1 MDFFIKYF
9 IKDHEHIHSP
19 AVRSAI
25 GSLAGTLGIVCN
37 IFLFFAK
44 LTAGL
49 LSGSLSIIADAV
61 NNLTDA
67 SSSLVTVLGFRLARQ
82 PADKDHPYGHG
93 RYEYLSGL
101 AVAGLILVLG
111 AELVQSAFGRII
123 SPTAVE
129 FTAITAGILL
139 LSMAVKL
146 WMSLSFHRVGHQ
158 IDSSALRAAGVD
170 ARNDVLASG
179 AVLLGCLAER
189 FLNWQ
194 IDGWISLAVA
204 VFILYSGWQV
214 AKETI
219 SPLLG
224 QQADRDLVE
233 SIRKL
238 ILSHDKVLGIH
249 DLLIHDY
256 GPGRCFASVHVEISA
271 SEDLLKGH
279 AIIDRIERD
288 AMKQLNVNL
297 VIHYDPVVLD
307 DRKQAKLRRMV
318 KDIIRAI
325 DSQLALHD
333 FRLVRSRGESTLV
346 FDLEVPYDLALTHE
360 ELEQKIDEE
369 LRSQGVTCR
378 TLIRFDKA

>member
-1 MDFFIKYF
+1 MNFLIKLFVRNYEN
-9 IKDHEHIHSP
+9 DRDP

-25 GSLAGTLGIVCN
+25 GSLTGTVGIVCN
-37 IFLFFAK
+37 ILLFLSK
-44 LTAGL
+44 LVAGL
-49 LSGSLSIIADAV
+49 LSGSMSIIADAV

-101 AVAGLILVLG
+101 AVAALILVLG
-111 AELVQSAFGRII
+111 SELVQSSLGRIL
-123 SPTAVE
+123 SPTGVE
-129 FTAITAGILL
+129 FTGLTAGILV

-146 WMSLSFHRVGHQ
+146 WMSISLKQVGQ
-158 IDSSALRAAGVD
+158 SIDSSALRAAAVD

-189 FLNWQ
+189 FLNWK
-194 IDGWISLAVA
+194 IDGWIGLAVA

-224 QQADRDLVE
+224 RQADRELVE
-233 SIRKL
+233 SIRGL

-271 SEDLLKGH
+271 KEDALESH
-279 AIIDRIERD
+279 DIIDHIERD
-288 AMKQLNVNL
+288 ALAELNVNL
-297 VIHYDPVVLD
+297 VIHYDPVVLG
-307 DRKQAKLRRMV
+307 DRKQDQLRA
-318 KDIIRAI
+318 RAEEI
-325 DSQLALHD
+325 VRLVNPQLAIHD
-333 FRLVRSRGESTLV
+333 FRLIRNRKYNSLV
-346 FDLEVPYDLALTHE
+346 FDLEVPYDLGLSEE
-360 ELEQKIDEE
+360 ELSLQVKEA
-369 LRSQGVTCR
+369 LRRHGIHCYTV
-378 TLIRFDKA
+378 IRFDHT

>member
-1 MDFFIKYF
+1 MDFIIRLF
-9 IKDHEHIHSP
+9 IKDHENTHSP

-25 GSLAGTLGIVCN
+25 GSLAGTVGIVCN
-37 IFLFFAK
+37 IALFLAK
-44 LTAGL
+44 LVAGL
-49 LSGSLSIIADAV
+49 FSGSVSIIADAV

-101 AVAGLILVLG
+101 AVAALILVLG
-111 AELVQSAFGRII
+111 AELVQSAFARIF
-123 SPTAVE
+123 SPASVDFTGLTAW
-129 FTAITAGILL
+129 ILL

-146 WMSLSFHRVGHQ
+146 WMSLSLNRVGQ
-158 IDSSALRAAGVD
+158 RIDSSALRAAGVD

-189 FLNWQ
+189 YLNWK
-194 IDGWISLAVA
+194 IDGWIGLAVA
-204 VFILYSGWQV
+204 TFILYSGWQV

-224 QQADRDLVE
+224 QQADRELVDRI
-233 SIRKL
+233 SRL

-271 SEDLLKGH
+271 KEDPLDGH
-279 AIIDRIERD
+279 AIIDHIERD
-288 AMKQLNVNL
+288 AMTELNVNL
-297 VIHYDPVVLD
+297 VIHYDPVVLG
-307 DRKQAKLRRMV
+307 DRKQDHLRNRAEEIVKKVHPKL
-318 KDIIRAI
+318 AI
-325 DSQLALHD
+325 HD
-333 FRLVRSRGESTLV
+333 FRLVRNSTYNSLV
-346 FDLEVPYDLALTHE
+346 FDLEVPYDLGLSEDELSLQVKEALRRHGIHCYT
-360 ELEQKIDEE
+360 
-369 LRSQGVTCR
+369 V
-378 TLIRFDKA
+378 IRFDHT

>member
-1 MDFFIKYF
+1 MNFLIKLF
-9 IKDHEHIHSP
+9 VRNSENDRDP

-25 GSLAGTLGIVCN
+25 GSLAGTVGIVCN
-37 IFLFFAK
+37 IFLFLSK
-44 LTAGL
+44 LAAGL
-49 LSGSLSIIADAV
+49 LSGSMSIIADAV

-101 AVAGLILVLG
+101 AVAALILVLG
-111 AELVQSAFGRII
+111 AELVQGSFERIF

-129 FTAITAGILL
+129 FTGLTAAILL

-146 WMSLSFHRVGHQ
+146 WMSLSLNRVGQ
-158 IDSSALRAAGVD
+158 KIDSSALRAAAVD

-189 FLNWQ
+189 FFTWK
-194 IDGWISLAVA
+194 IDGWMGLAVA
-204 VFILYSGWQV
+204 AFILYSGWQV

-224 QQADRDLVE
+224 RQADRELVE
-233 SIRKL
+233 KIRNL

-271 SEDLLKGH
+271 KEGALESHNL
-279 AIIDRIERD
+279 IDHIEQD
-288 AMKQLNVNL
+288 ALAELNVNL
-297 VIHYDPVVLD
+297 VIHYDPVVLG
-307 DRKQAKLRRMV
+307 DRKQAELRARAEEVVKLV
-318 KDIIRAI
+318 NP
-325 DSQLALHD
+325 QLAIHD
-333 FRLVRSRGESTLV
+333 FRLNRGRKYNSLV
-346 FDLEVPYDLALTHE
+346 FDLEVPYDLGLSEE
-360 ELEQKIDEE
+360 ELSLQVKEA
-369 LRSQGVTCR
+369 LRRHGIHCYTV
-378 TLIRFDKA
+378 IRFDHT

>member
-9 IKDHEHIHSP
+9 IKDHENIHSP

>member
-1 MDFFIKYF
+1 MNFLIKLFVRNYEN
-9 IKDHEHIHSP
+9 DRDP

-25 GSLAGTLGIVCN
+25 GSLTGTVGIVCN
-37 IFLFFAK
+37 IFLFLIKSA
-44 LTAGL
+44 AGL
-49 LSGSLSIIADAV
+49 LSGSMSIIADAV

-101 AVAGLILVLG
+101 AVAALILVLG
-111 AELVQSAFGRII
+111 SELVQSSLGRIL
-123 SPTAVE
+123 SPTGVE
-129 FTAITAGILL
+129 FTGLTAGILV

-146 WMSLSFHRVGHQ
+146 WMSISLKQVGQ
-158 IDSSALRAAGVD
+158 SIDSSALRAAAVD

-189 FLNWQ
+189 FLNWK
-194 IDGWISLAVA
+194 IDGWIGLAVA

-224 QQADRDLVE
+224 RQADRELVE
-233 SIRKL
+233 SIRGL

-271 SEDLLKGH
+271 KEDALESH
-279 AIIDRIERD
+279 DIIDHIERD
-288 AMKQLNVNL
+288 ALAELNVNL
-297 VIHYDPVVLD
+297 VIHYDPVVLG
-307 DRKQAKLRRMV
+307 DRKQDQLRARV
-318 KDIIRAI
+318 EEIVRLVNP
-325 DSQLALHD
+325 QLAIHD
-333 FRLVRSRGESTLV
+333 FRLIRNRKYNSLV
-346 FDLEVPYDLALTHE
+346 FDLEVPYDLGLSEE
-360 ELEQKIDEE
+360 ELSLQVKEA
-369 LRSQGVTCR
+369 LRRHGIHCYTV
-378 TLIRFDKA
+378 IRFDHT

>member
-1 MDFFIKYF
+1 MDLLIRLFV
-9 IKDHEHIHSP
+9 KDHHNAQSP

-25 GSLAGTLGIVCN
+25 GSLAGTVGIVCN
-37 IFLFFAK
+37 IFLFLAK

-49 LSGSLSIIADAV
+49 LSGSVSIIADAV

-93 RYEYLSGL
+93 RYEYLSSL
-101 AVAGLILVLG
+101 AVAALILVLG
-111 AELVQSAFGRII
+111 AELVQSAFGRIFA
-123 SPTAVE
+123 PTPVE
-129 FTAITAGILL
+129 FTALTAGILI

-146 WMSLSFHRVGHQ
+146 WMSLSLGRVGRR

-194 IDGWISLAVA
+194 IDGWIGLAVA
-204 VFILYSGWQV
+204 VFILHSGWQV
-214 AKETI
+214 AKETV

-233 SIRKL
+233 NIRKL

-271 SEDLLKGH
+271 SEDLLEGH
-279 AIIDRIERD
+279 AIIDHIERD
-288 AMKQLNVNL
+288 AMTQLNVNL

-318 KDIIRAI
+318 KDIIKEI
-325 DSQLALHD
+325 DPQLALHD
-333 FRLVRSRGESTLV
+333 FRLVRSRGQSTLV

-360 ELEQKIDEE
+360 ELEQQIDAE

-378 TLIRFDKA
+378 TLIRFDHT

>member
-1 MDFFIKYF
+1 MDLLIKLF
-9 IKDHEHIHSP
+9 VKDHEHSQSP
-19 AVRSAI
+19 AFRAAI
-25 GSLAGTLGIVCN
+25 GSLAGTVGIVCN
-37 IFLFFAK
+37 IFLFLTK
-44 LTAGL
+44 LAAGL
-49 LSGSLSIIADAV
+49 LSGSVSIIADAV

-101 AVAGLILVLG
+101 AVAALILVLG
-111 AELVQSAFGRII
+111 AELVQSSFGRIF

-129 FTAITAGILL
+129 FTALTAGALV

-146 WMSLSFHRVGHQ
+146 WMCLSLNRVGHR
-158 IDSSALRAAGVD
+158 IDSAALRAAGVD

-189 FLNWQ
+189 YLNWK
-194 IDGWISLAVA
+194 IDGWVGLAVA

-214 AKETI
+214 AKETV

-224 QQADRDLVE
+224 QQADQALVE
-233 SIRKL
+233 KIRSL

-271 SEDLLKGH
+271 EESPLDCH
-279 AIIDRIERD
+279 DIIDHIERD
-288 AMKQLNVNL
+288 ALAELNVNL
-297 VIHYDPVVLD
+297 VIHYDPVVLG
-307 DRKQAKLRRMV
+307 DRKQAKLRATV
-318 KDIIRAI
+318 EQIIRELDPRLAI
-325 DSQLALHD
+325 HD
-333 FRLVRSRGESTLV
+333 FRLVRSGGQSTLV
-346 FDLEVPYDLALTHE
+346 FDLEVPYDLALSQE
-360 ELEQKIDEE
+360 ELEQRVTEKLI
-369 LRSQGVTCR
+369 QHGITCR
-378 TLIRFDKA
+378 TLIHFDNA

>member
-9 IKDHEHIHSP
+9 IKDHENIQSP

-111 AELVQSAFGRII
+111 AELVQSAFGRIF

-129 FTAITAGILL
+129 FTVLTAGILL

-146 WMSLSFHRVGHQ
+146 WMSLSLHRVGQQ

-318 KDIIRAI
+318 KDIIREI

>member
-1 MDFFIKYF
+1 MDFLIRTFVKHHT
-9 IKDHEHIHSP
+9 DHHDP

-25 GSLAGTLGIVCN
+25 GSLAGIVGIVCN
-37 IFLFFAK
+37 IFLFLSK

-49 LSGSLSIIADAV
+49 LSGSVSIIADAV

-101 AVAGLILVLG
+101 AVAGLILILG
-111 AELVQSAFGRII
+111 TELIKSAFGQII
-123 SPTAVE
+123 SPTSVE
-129 FTAITAGILL
+129 FTALTAAILL
-139 LSMAVKL
+139 LSMSVKL
-146 WMSLSFHRVGHQ
+146 WMSLSFHRVGQQ

-189 FLNWQ
+189 FLNCQ
-194 IDGWISLAVA
+194 IDGWIGLAVA
-204 VFILYSGWQV
+204 AFILYSGWQV

-224 QQADRDLVE
+224 QQADRELVDK
-233 SIRKL
+233 IRSL

-271 SEDLLKGH
+271 KENVLESHD
-279 AIIDRIERD
+279 IIDHIERD
-288 AMKQLNVNL
+288 ALAELNVNL

-307 DRKQAKLRRMV
+307 DRKQEQLRTRAEAVVKLV
-318 KDIIRAI
+318 NP
-325 DSQLALHD
+325 QLAIHD
-333 FRLVRSRGESTLV
+333 FRLIRNSRYNSIV
-346 FDLEVPYDLALTHE
+346 FDLEVPYDLGLSEEALSMQIKE
-360 ELEQKIDEE
+360 A
-369 LRSQGVTCR
+369 LRRHGIHCH